1 MIYTFHPHA
10 ERELEEVQNYYAS
23 IRNELGESF
32 RLDVGTTLSRILQY
46 PSGWQELSGI
56 VRRCRLT
63 HFPYIVLYRV
73 KVNEIRILAVMH
85 QRREPKYWEYR
96 T

>member
-32 RLDVGTTLSRILQY
+32 RSDVSLTLSRILQY
-46 PSGWQELSGI
+46 PSGWQSLSGI

-73 KVNEIRILAVMH
+73 KANEIRILAVMH
-85 QRREPKYWEYR
+85 QRREPKYWQDR

>member
-32 RLDVGTTLSRILQY
+32 RLDVGTT
-46 PSGWQELSGI
+46 P
-56 VRRCRLT
+56 
-63 HFPYIVLYRV
+63 RV
-73 KVNEIRILAVMH
+73 FFSTPPDGKNCLVSYGAAV
-85 QRREPKYWEYR
+85 
-96 T
+96 